1 MLLLAIMNISL
12 PLMDAERVVP
22 LEVKVTILPH
32 SAECVQ

>member
-12 PLMDAERVVP
+12 PLMDADRVVL